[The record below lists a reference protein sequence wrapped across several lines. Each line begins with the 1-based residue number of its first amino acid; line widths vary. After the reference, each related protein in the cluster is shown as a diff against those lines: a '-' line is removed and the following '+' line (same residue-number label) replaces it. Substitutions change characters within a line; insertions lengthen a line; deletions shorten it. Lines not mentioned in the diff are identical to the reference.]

1 MKKTDWVLIT
11 SVEIRIYGAKTLGR
25 EAPKEYKRVVLDKG
39 AVIYQDEMPARMY
52 WAASDPIRKMFDFL
66 LGLKERKSANDTRGD
81 GGNLIGRFKKA
92 WREFVGKGS

>member
-52 WAASDPIRKMFDFL
+52 WTASDPIRKMFDFL

-92 WREFVGKGS
+92 WREFVGKDS